1 MDDMQELFNELIWN
15 EDNCLDDIFAQE
27 GFKGLQRQY
36 EEFSA
41 QKEKLERL
49 SKKLVFG

>member
-1 MDDMQELFNELIWN
+1 MQELFDEPVWN
-15 EDNCLDDIFAQE
+15 EDNCLDDVFAQG

-36 EEFSA
+36 EELSA

-49 SKKLVFG
+49 SKKLVLG